1 MTRSHHLRNL
11 GPGIVFA
18 AGSIG
23 ARDLVANSMAG
34 ATYGLGMAWVV
45 VIAIVAR
52 YVLLDASARYVLVTG
67 ETILSG
73 CGRIGRWPVMA
84 MFVMALVRRHVSA
97 LTKVLLLGTAAH
109 VVLPLPSPHSV
120 AIWGLVSWCAAIG
133 LLLWGRYRAVEAL
146 SRPLAAVMALSVGL
160 IAVLSRPDIGQLVST
175 LIPRSD
181 PASAGS
187 QGPAFVSMAVL
198 AAALGSFS
206 NLSYPAYLHEKGWR
220 TTAARSSQRTDLL
233 LGMGLLMTVLLL
245 IQVAAAGVLLPRGLH
260 VEKVEDL
267 TAMFTEFLGDPGRI
281 LFGVCL
287 WCASFAS
294 TLSNGSGQGIM
305 LADVYHRFISRRTDA
320 VDLEGK
326 ASDLPAYRW
335 SVLFMFCSPLYVFLT
350 DWTPVGLVLAYGV
363 VSVATLPV
371 MAALILLLT
380 ADRKRMGAHV
390 NTWAI
395 NLVLLVTIICAVQL
409 SWQGLMELVP
419 PTSR

>member
-1 MTRSHHLRNL
+1 MNRPHLRRGL
-11 GPGIVFA
+11 GPGLVFA

-23 ARDLVANSMAG
+23 ARDLIANAMAG
-34 ATYGLGMAWVV
+34 STYGLGMAWVV
-45 VIAIVAR
+45 LVAIIAR
-52 YVLLDASARYVLVTG
+52 YVVLDASARYVLVTG

-84 MFVMALVRRHVSA
+84 LFVMALIRRHVAA

-109 VVLPLPSPHSV
+109 VVLPLPSPQSV
-120 AIWGLVSWCAAIG
+120 AIWGLVSWCAAFC
-133 LLLWGRYRAVEAL
+133 LLFWGRYRAVEAL
-146 SRPLAAVMALSVGL
+146 SRPLAAVMAVSVGL
-160 IAVLSRPDIGQLVST
+160 IAVLSRPDIGQLMST
-175 LIPRSD
+175 LIPRWD
-181 PASAGS
+181 PTSADPH
-187 QGPAFVSMAVL
+187 GPAFVSMAVL

-220 TTAARSSQRTDLL
+220 TPAARSWQRTDLL
-233 LGMGLLMTVLLL
+233 LGMGLLMTILLL

-294 TLSNGSGQGIM
+294 TLNNGSGQGLM
-305 LADVYHRFISRRTDA
+305 LADVYHRFISRQIEG
-320 VDLEGK
+320 VDPAGNS
-326 ASDLPAYRW
+326 SDLPAYRW

-350 DWTPVGLVLAYGV
+350 GWTPVGLVLAYGV
-363 VSVATLPV
+363 LSVATLPV

-380 ADRKRMGAHV
+380 ADRKRMGTHV
-390 NTWAI
+390 NTWGT
-395 NLVLLVTIICAVQL
+395 NLVLVVTIICALQL
-409 SWQGLMELVP
+409 SWQGVIEMIA
-419 PTSR
+419 SNSW